1 MLSDY
6 LTIGGI
12 EIVNSARA
20 EAYGA
25 LVTECGDTASDCF
38 DCPSMID
45 VINSGNPYLGVAE
58 DPAPWYDPAVP
69 ESERLYGITGFAVT
83 GLAEKVWPTPGTQDD
98 APTGIRRDFAWEIDV
113 VVADECALSYA
124 IGWLASALNDPACGG
139 SGCGGQVACMLACC
153 PPDSD
158 ADVIRN
164 VYGVRTIEGPTVT
177 ETNYLGD
184 QIVATVEF
192 TLRTDYPWIYR
203 EGIEYTV
210 RPSGGEPVEVD
221 LEAAYAACTDP
232 DPCATDPDCPTPRP
246 PQAAPIFMDPCY
258 PAQTWQGRRTL
269 VSIPSGVLPSGL
281 DSVLVVK
288 AVTGDTPLRNLVVR
302 VHNNRFDVPCDR
314 LPTLNPCSACTDLVV
329 TYVPP
334 NGELVI
340 DGRTQSE
347 MVTCGQGDQAVQAVP
362 VVYGNPYRPFI
373 HPVWSCGGGTC
384 LEILTDASVSPDTV
398 ITLTLQPRQEAG

>member
-1 MLSDY
+1 MLADY
-6 LTIGGI
+6 LVLGGV

-20 EAYGA
+20 EAYA
-25 LVTECGDTASDCF
+25 TLVTECGDLNSGCF
-38 DCPSMID
+38 DCPDVVD
-45 VINSGNPYLGVAE
+45 VINNGEPYQGVVA

-69 ESERLYGITGFAVT
+69 ESARVFGIVGFEVT
-83 GLAEKVWPTPGTQDD
+83 GLAEKVWPTPGTQTE
-98 APTGIRRDFAWEIDV
+98 APTGVRRDIEWEAEV
-113 VVADECALSYA
+113 SVADECALSYA

-139 SGCGGQVACMLACC
+139 NGCGGQVACMLSCC

-164 VYGVRTIEGPTVT
+164 LYGVRVIEGPTIT
-177 ETNYLGD
+177 ETAYLGD
-184 QIVATVEF
+184 QINATV
-192 TLRTDYPWIYR
+192 TWTMRTDYPWIYR
-203 EGIEYTV
+203 EGQDYTV
-210 RPSGGEPVEVD
+210 RPYNGDPVEVN
-221 LEAAYAACTDP
+221 LEEAYSSCTDP

-258 PAQTWQGRRTL
+258 PSQTFAAKQTL
-269 VSIPSGVLPSGL
+269 VSIPSGTLPSGL
-281 DSVLVVK
+281 DTVLVVK

-302 VHNNRFDVPCDR
+302 VHNNRYDVPCNR
-314 LPTLNPCSACTDLVV
+314 LPGLNPCTACTDMVV

-334 NGELVI
+334 NGVLVI

-347 MVTCGQGDQAVQAVP
+347 MVTCGSGANAVEDVP
-362 VVYGNPYRPFI
+362 TVYGTPYKPFV

-384 LEILTDASVSPDTV
+384 LEILTDATVSPDTV